1 MHLRRLKTGY
11 NATNSVTPNRVRM
24 SPESSSPSTSPA
36 SKRENVWLNLGLNV
50 VIPSLLMSKGEGWY
64 RRLQARDGE
73 TINVPSEI
81 AGQSTDLQ
89 LLQWIPKPDELVE
102 AGDTLCKIGNA
113 STSFVVEAP
122 AQGSLV
128 PLTTIGDGVELGS
141 SLGAV
146 VDGGLPAF
154 SPAVLLVVALAFPLG
169 YGIYDFIT
177 RNKYNFFSMLG
188 FVSILISGSVGLLQL
203 DKDLIA
209 IKEAAIPALFAI
221 AVLVSLRTRF
231 PLIRTLLYSPELF
244 DVPKVEAALRE
255 RSNEKPFEQLMTR
268 CTLYLAGSFILSAVL
283 NYVLAR
289 YFIRS
294 ETGTAEFV
302 KEMGN
307 MTFWSWPIIM
317 VPSMAIMMFA
327 LMQLVAGIEKYTG
340 YEMEDVI
347 LVGNANNKNTAKKA
361 ETKTTDASDSEAVAD
376 KAPDNKTPDSKA
388 PDSQPPDDKSSA
400 DEDKPA
406 SPES

>member
-1 MHLRRLKTGY
+1 
-11 NATNSVTPNRVRM
+11 M
-24 SPESSSPSTSPA
+24 SLESSSPSTNSA

-50 VIPSLLMSKGEGWY
+50 LLPSLLMSKGEGWY
-64 RRLQARDGE
+64 RRLQAMGGASID
-73 TINVPSEI
+73 IPADI
-81 AGQSTDLQ
+81 AGQSDNLQ
-89 LLQWIPKPDELVE
+89 LLQWLSKSDDLVK
-102 AGDTLCKIGNA
+102 AGDTLCKIGDDSA
-113 STSFVVEAP
+113 SFLIESP
-122 AQGSLV
+122 AQGALI
-128 PLTTIGDGVELGS
+128 PLASIGDSVDLGS
-141 SLGAV
+141 SLGAI

-154 SPAVLLVVALAFPLG
+154 SPAVLLVVALAFPVA
-169 YGIYDFIT
+169 YGIYDFVT

-209 IKEAAIPALFAI
+209 VKEAAIPALFAI

-231 PLIRTLLYSPELF
+231 PLIRTLLYTPELF
-244 DVPKVEAALRE
+244 DVSKVEAALHE
-255 RSNEKPFEQLMTR
+255 RNNQKPFEQLMTR

-283 NYVLAR
+283 NYALAR

-294 ETGTAEFV
+294 ETGTPEFV

-327 LMQLVAGIEKYTG
+327 LMQLVGGIEKYTG

-347 LVGNANNKNTAKKA
+347 LVGHSKIK
-361 ETKTTDASDSEAVAD
+361 S
-376 KAPDNKTPDSKA
+376 PDSKS
-388 PDSQPPDDKSSA
+388 PDSKSPVDDA
-400 DEDKPA
+400 EPTNPA
-406 SPES
+406 S